1 MMQPE
6 FDFWVAYIWCA
17 KAILLVLALF
27 STVVIPSSI
36 LFWIATAVSERR
48 KKSKKWRY
56 DCFEGVKHDR
66 D

>member
-1 MMQPE
+1 MQPE

-17 KAILLVLALF
+17 KAILLALALF
-27 STVVIPSSI
+27 LTVAIPSCI
-36 LFWIATAVSERR
+36 IAWIATAVRDKRERT
-48 KKSKKWRY
+48 KKWRY